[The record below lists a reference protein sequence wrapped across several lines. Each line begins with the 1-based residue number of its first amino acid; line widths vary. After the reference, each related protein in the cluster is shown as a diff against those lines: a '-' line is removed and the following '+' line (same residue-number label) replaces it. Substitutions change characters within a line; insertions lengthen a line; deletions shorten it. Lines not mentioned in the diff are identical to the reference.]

1 MVVHR
6 RPLLSP
12 AVAQALGWVAA
23 WCVVLQCAGA
33 SLAAVAA
40 TPADPIRAHLGE
52 PREAGRGTLRFLGM
66 RVYEAVLWVPGAGSS
81 TSGERAAANPPPL
94 DRDFAL
100 ELVYAVDLSGVR
112 IAERSDQEIARQPD
126 RGSPAQ
132 RVRWLERMRAIFPDV
147 RAGDRIKGLYRV
159 DGPTRFF
166 LNGKPLGD
174 IDDPMFGRAFFGIW
188 LDART
193 SEPALREALLRGL
206 GPMPSRAAAPSTEP
220 ASR

>member
-6 RPLLSP
+6 RPLLGP
-12 AVAQALGWVAA
+12 AVARALGWVAA
-23 WCVVLQCAGA
+23 WCVVLQCAGL
-33 SLAAVAA
+33 SLAALAA
-40 TPADPIRAHLGE
+40 TPAEPIREHLGE

-132 RVRWLERMRAIFPDV
+132 RARWLERMRTIFPDV